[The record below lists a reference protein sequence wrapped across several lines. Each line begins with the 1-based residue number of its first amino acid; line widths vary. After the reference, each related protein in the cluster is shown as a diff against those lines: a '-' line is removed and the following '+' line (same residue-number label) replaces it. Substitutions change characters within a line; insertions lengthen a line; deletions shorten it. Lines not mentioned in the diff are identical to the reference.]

1 VTRFKGS
8 DTPDIEC
15 SCSIQIMDIYARG
28 AAWLA
33 QIHSM
38 RSKISSHISNANST
52 ISMSK
57 LAIPCSFEFFCGDRI
72 SSVAIDATFL
82 FSYQS
87 SFGKDNNEPQI
98 QKVYLFVQNLTR
110 SANGSVSAPGMYW
123 STDLSGVECM
133 DEETMDRLG
142 LTLPKLEIVGEGV
155 CWSPKQLTALWDL
168 HMDLGFDPDTD
179 EVALFLD
186 PYRVVAKFEPGQR
199 LLQCVSF
206 ANDTKYNPVCSSK
219 P

>member
-1 VTRFKGS
+1 MANVN
-8 DTPDIEC
+8 C
-15 SCSIQIMDIYARG
+15 LCSIQMMDIYARG

-38 RSKISSHISNANST
+38 RSKITSRISNPNST

-57 LAIPCSFEFFCGDRI
+57 LVTLCSFESSCGDRI
-72 SSVAIDATFL
+72 LPVATDAAFL

-123 STDLSGVECM
+123 STDLSGAERM
-133 DEETMDRLG
+133 NEETMDRLG
-142 LTLPKLEIVGEGV
+142 LNLPKLEMVGEGV

-206 ANDTKYNPVCSSK
+206 VNDTKYNPVCSSK
-219 P
+219 PWRLI